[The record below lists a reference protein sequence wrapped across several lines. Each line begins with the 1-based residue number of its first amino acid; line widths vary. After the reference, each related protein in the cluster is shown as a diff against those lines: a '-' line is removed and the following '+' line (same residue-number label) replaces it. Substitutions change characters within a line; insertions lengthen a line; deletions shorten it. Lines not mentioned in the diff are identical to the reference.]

1 MEYAD
6 YNDNEIVYLVKKGS
20 DDAFLFLVNK
30 YKKMIL
36 SRIDKYKLADIEED
50 ALQEGIICLYN
61 AAITYNEKI
70 NKTFNKYFEK
80 ILFNKLYDLKRKKLL
95 DYEFVLSEKII
106 MNTCA
111 INESIERLARQNK
124 VEEILSVTNTLNE
137 KERIVFNDFYI
148 EELSIDEIAEKEKI
162 DKKYIYYLIFE
173 IRTKIKKNM
182 LK

>member
-1 MEYAD
+1 
-6 YNDNEIVYLVKKGS
+6 
-20 DDAFLFLVNK
+20 
-30 YKKMIL
+30 
-36 SRIDKYKLADIEED
+36 
-50 ALQEGIICLYN
+50 
-61 AAITYNEKI
+61 
-70 NKTFNKYFEK
+70 
-80 ILFNKLYDLKRKKLL
+80 
-95 DYEFVLSEKII
+95 

-124 VEEILSVTNTLNE
+124 VEEILGVTNILNE

-162 DKKYIYYLIFE
+162 DKKYIYYIIFE